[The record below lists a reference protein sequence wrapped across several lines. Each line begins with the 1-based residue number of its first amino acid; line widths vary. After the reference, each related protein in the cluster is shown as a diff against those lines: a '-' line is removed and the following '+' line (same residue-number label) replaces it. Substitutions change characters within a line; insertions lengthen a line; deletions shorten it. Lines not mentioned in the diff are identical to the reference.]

1 MADFATVQDVI
12 NLYRPLSADEQT
24 RTANLLPVISDAL
37 RVEAQKVG
45 RDLDAMISEDLPLV
59 NTVKSVTVDI
69 VARVLMTPTTGA
81 PMSQFSES
89 AGGYAVSGT
98 FLNPGGGLF
107 IKDSELKRIGLK
119 VQRYGVLE
127 FYGDDSSSN

>member
-12 NLYRPLSADEQT
+12 DLYRPLSAAEQT

-45 RDLDAMISEDLPLV
+45 RDLDAMITENLPLA

-119 VQRYGVLE
+119 IQRYGVLE
-127 FYGDDSSSN
+127 FYGNDSSGN

>member
-12 NLYRPLSADEQT
+12 DLYRPLSAEEQT

-45 RDLDAMISEDLPLV
+45 RDLDAMITDDLPLA

-119 VQRYGVLE
+119 IQRYGVLE
-127 FYGDDSSSN
+127 FYGNDSSSN

>member
-12 NLYRPLSADEQT
+12 DLYRPLSAEEQT
-24 RTANLLPVISDAL
+24 RTAKLLPVISDAL

-45 RDLDAMISEDLPLV
+45 RDLDAMITENLPLA

>member
-45 RDLDAMISEDLPLV
+45 RDLDAMISEDLPLA

>member
-12 NLYRPLSADEQT
+12 NLYRPLSAEEQT

-45 RDLDAMISEDLPLV
+45 RDLDAMITENLPLA

-119 VQRYGVLE
+119 IQRYGVLE
-127 FYGDDSSSN
+127 FYGNDSSGN

>member
-12 NLYRPLSADEQT
+12 DLYRPLSAEEQT

-45 RDLDAMISEDLPLV
+45 RDLDAMITENLPLA

-119 VQRYGVLE
+119 IQRYGVLE
-127 FYGDDSSSN
+127 FYGNDSSSN

>member
-12 NLYRPLSADEQT
+12 DLYRPLSAEEQT

-45 RDLDAMISEDLPLV
+45 RDLDAMITENLPLA

-119 VQRYGVLE
+119 IQRYGVLE
-127 FYGDDSSSN
+127 FYGNDSSGN

>member
-119 VQRYGVLE
+119 IQRYGVLE
-127 FYGDDSSSN
+127 FYGNDSSGN

>member
-45 RDLDAMISEDLPLV
+45 RDLDAAIAEDLPLA

-119 VQRYGVLE
+119 TQRYGVIE
-127 FYGDDSSSN
+127 FYGSDSSSN

>member
-12 NLYRPLSADEQT
+12 DLYRPLSAEEQT

-45 RDLDAMISEDLPLV
+45 RDLDAMITENLPLA

-81 PMSQFSES
+81 PMTQFSES
-89 AGGYAVSGT
+89 AGGYAASGT

-119 VQRYGVLE
+119 IQRYGVLE
-127 FYGDDSSSN
+127 FYGNDSSGN

>member
-12 NLYRPLSADEQT
+12 DLYRPLSAEEQT
-24 RTANLLPVISDAL
+24 RTAKLLPVISDAL

-45 RDLDAMISEDLPLV
+45 RDLDAMITENLPLA

-119 VQRYGVLE
+119 IQRYGVLE
-127 FYGDDSSSN
+127 FYGNDSSGN

>member
-12 NLYRPLSADEQT
+12 DLYRPLSAEEQT
-24 RTANLLPVISDAL
+24 RTAKLLPVISDAL

>member
-45 RDLDAMISEDLPLV
+45 RDLDAAISENLPLA

-119 VQRYGVLE
+119 VQRYGVIE
-127 FYGDDSSSN
+127 FYGSDSSSN